1 MGAIIFMSDLVRSI
15 DPVPLGLE
23 LDFIQASSYGGGTSS
38 SGKVAVDNSKSALN
52 KAAGRHVL
60 LVSFR
65 IL

>member
-1 MGAIIFMSDLVRSI
+1 MSDLVRSI